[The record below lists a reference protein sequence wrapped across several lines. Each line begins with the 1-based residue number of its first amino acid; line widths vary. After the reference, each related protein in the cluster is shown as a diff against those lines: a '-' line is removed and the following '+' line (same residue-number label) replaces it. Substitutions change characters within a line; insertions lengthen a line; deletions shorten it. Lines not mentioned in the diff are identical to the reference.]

1 MGIVR
6 SRVLGIGRSVM
17 QAVMENAIHDSV
29 RTLAAGD
36 FTHAADSFAN
46 AGFKVRLPARGIM
59 QVVSSSHMLRR
70 PRLLLSVGI
79 HGDETAPIEMLAQ
92 LLAALEHEPHALAV
106 DLMVA
111 VGNMAA
117 IVEGKRFIDA
127 DLNRMFRDDRGDLA
141 SAAEAVRADVLMRA
155 TAQFF
160 AGPDA
165 DKWHLDLHTAIRPSV
180 YPTFAVVP
188 DVIVGTRRN
197 ALLGLLGCAGI
208 EAVILNTK
216 PAGTYSA
223 YSAADFGAAS
233 ATVELGQVGVL
244 GSNDLGVA
252 AAMAGTLNRFMRS
265 GRLEQDEARP
275 RVFRVSQELV
285 KHSDAFRMAFGK
297 ETHNFT
303 ALPPGSVI
311 AEDGDTVYRVGSE
324 TEYVVFPNPDVRA
337 GLRAGLMVVEA
348 D

>member
-1 MGIVR
+1 
-6 SRVLGIGRSVM
+6 
-17 QAVMENAIHDSV
+17 MENGIHDSV
-29 RTLAAGD
+29 RLLAEGD
-36 FTHAADSFAN
+36 FTHIADSFAN
-46 AGFKVRLPARGIM
+46 AGFKVRLPARGIL

-70 PRLLLSVGI
+70 PRLLISVGV

-92 LLAALEHEPHALAV
+92 LLAVLERGPHALAV

-127 DLNRMFRDDRGDLA
+127 DLNRMFRADRGDLA
-141 SAAEAVRADVLMRA
+141 SAAEATRADVLMRA

-188 DVIVGTRRN
+188 AVIAVTRRD
-197 ALLGLLGCAGI
+197 ALLGLLGRAGI
-208 EAVILNTK
+208 EAAILNTK

-223 YSAADFGAAS
+223 YSAASFGAAS

-252 AAMAGTLNRFMRS
+252 AVMAGTLDRFMRT
-265 GRLEQDEARP
+265 GRLEADEARP
-275 RVFRVSQELV
+275 RVFRVAQELV
-285 KHSDAFRMAFGK
+285 KQSDAFRMTFGK
-297 ETHNFT
+297 DTQNFT

-311 AEDGDTVYRVGSE
+311 AEDGDTVYRVGGES
-324 TEYVVFPNPDVRA
+324 EYVVFPNPDVRP
-337 GLRAGLMVVEA
+337 GLRAGLMVVEER
-348 D
+348 